1 MKPVAANASNVHNSH
16 SNWSQTHKI
25 IEDEGLKERKHKQIN
40 RERRQWIRQFRIS
53 GGISNSQTNKLPRIA
68 STIASIK
75 GAPNLANIYRI
86 TCSHIFVQ
94 QDENIFFSKLKK
106 KDDLVMQISIASML
120 LRGSRYMLV

>member
-1 MKPVAANASNVHNSH
+1 MEAEYETGS
-16 SNWSQTHKI
+16 T
-25 IEDEGLKERKHKQIN
+25 RFT
-40 RERRQWIRQFRIS
+40 IRQFRIS